1 MPGMD
6 ERSLTTGVQPWFRAR
21 NPAIAA
27 AAWPGAQRSMTWVDF
42 VAIAVLVVSA
52 VLSFWRG
59 FVREVLG
66 IAAWIGAL
74 LAAFVLRPTA
84 RPFFDGFVDTPWL
97 ADGLAVGLVFLVV
110 LILLTLVVHAIASRV
125 EDSALG
131 GVDRSL
137 GAVFGLARGAFIII
151 LAYIIAGLFLPQ
163 TERWPEA
170 VLNARGLPL
179 VVSGART
186 VAGLLPAD
194 YRPRI
199 AEPPEPRV
207 PTQEELLRPRVG
219 AR

>member
-1 MPGMD
+1 
-6 ERSLTTGVQPWFRAR
+6 
-21 NPAIAA
+21 
-27 AAWPGAQRSMTWVDF
+27 MTWVDL
-42 VAIAVLVVSA
+42 AALAVLVASA
-52 VLSFWRG
+52 IMSFWRG

-66 IAAWIGAL
+66 IAAWAGAL
-74 LAAFVLRPTA
+74 IAGFALRA
-84 RPFFDGFVDTPWL
+84 SVRPFFEGWVDAAWL
-97 ADGLAVGLVFLVV
+97 ADGLAVGSVFLVV
-110 LILLTLVVHAIASRV
+110 LIALTFLVHAIASRV

-137 GAVFGLARGAFIII
+137 GAVFGLARGAFLLV

-170 VLNARGLPL
+170 VLTARGLPL
-179 VVSGART
+179 VVSGARS

-199 AEPPEPRV
+199 AEPPAPRV

-219 AR
+219 SR

>member
-1 MPGMD
+1 MNWVD
-6 ERSLTTGVQPWFRAR
+6 LT
-21 NPAIAA
+21 AIAL
-27 AAWPGAQRSMTWVDF
+27 
-42 VAIAVLVVSA
+42 IVVSGI
-52 VLSFWRG
+52 LSFWRG

-74 LAAFVLRPTA
+74 IAAFSLRATV
-84 RPFFDGFVDTPWL
+84 RPIFEGMVDTPWL
-97 ADGLAVGLVFLVV
+97 ADGLAVASVFLVV

-137 GAVFGLARGAFIII
+137 GAVFGLARGAFILV

-170 VLNARGLPL
+170 VLQARGLPF
-179 VVSGART
+179 VVSGARG
-186 VAGLLPAD
+186 VAALLPAD

-207 PTQEELLRPRVG
+207 PTQEELLRPRIG
-219 AR
+219 SR

>member
-1 MPGMD
+1 
-6 ERSLTTGVQPWFRAR
+6 
-21 NPAIAA
+21 
-27 AAWPGAQRSMTWVDF
+27 MTWVDLA
-42 VAIAVLVVSA
+42 AIGVLVVSA
-52 VLSFWRG
+52 IMAFLRG

-74 LAAFVLRPTA
+74 IAAFAMRPTV
-84 RPFFDGFVDTPWL
+84 RPLFEGFVDAPWL
-97 ADGLAVGLVFLVV
+97 ADGLAVGSVFLVV

-137 GAVFGLARGAFIII
+137 GAVFGLARGAFVLV

-163 TERWPEA
+163 IDRWPEA
-170 VLNARGLPL
+170 VLQARGLPL

-186 VAGLLPAD
+186 VAGLLPSD

-207 PTQEELLRPRVG
+207 PTQEELLRPRIG
-219 AR
+219 SR